1 MGPYTIQ
8 DLYWAYNL
16 CPMTRSPELLKEEE
30 KTPFT
35 SSRWKIQGQD
45 MRRQTWG
52 ILIYLENLCFWVIR
66 INKILWH
73 YVTVIKRW
81 VKKYPQFT
89 VLERNCHCLLGAC
102 PTCITI
108 LLRCLP
114 TALSGG
120 ALPAEQHRAP
130 RVTPHKWQRAQR
142 LPGILVTDGKLYNGL
157 MTLRNVCQNFKN
169 SYHSLEMCREMWER
183 AKVVFT

>member
-35 SSRWKIQGQD
+35 SSQWKIQGQE

-81 VKKYPQFT
+81 VKKYPQDEIIYHVGMELSLF
-89 VLERNCHCLLGAC
+89 A
-102 PTCITI
+102 
-108 LLRCLP
+108 RCLP
-114 TALSGG
+114 NLHHHFAQVTSHRSHWRSTPCRTAQS
-120 ALPAEQHRAP
+120 AP
-130 RVTPHKWQRAQR
+130 RHTTQMTASPEAPRDPSNRRETLQRSHD
-142 LPGILVTDGKLYNGL
+142 LEKCLSKL
-157 MTLRNVCQNFKN
+157 
-169 SYHSLEMCREMWER
+169 
-183 AKVVFT
+183 